1 MTGLKAFIGIKYHQ
15 GLNILYPTDTI
26 YLFNI
31 LIASSNILWPINFKY
46 VDMILLVITGSLH
59 ALDGIKIQN
68 FNMDSGLNFM
78 KSLLQKDQLPTHF
91 LR

>member
-15 GLNILYPTDTI
+15 GLNILYPADTI

-46 VDMILLVITGSLH
+46 VDMILLVITGSCMHWMVLKF
-59 ALDGIKIQN
+59 KILTWIQA
-68 FNMDSGLNFM
+68 
-78 KSLLQKDQLPTHF
+78 
-91 LR
+91 